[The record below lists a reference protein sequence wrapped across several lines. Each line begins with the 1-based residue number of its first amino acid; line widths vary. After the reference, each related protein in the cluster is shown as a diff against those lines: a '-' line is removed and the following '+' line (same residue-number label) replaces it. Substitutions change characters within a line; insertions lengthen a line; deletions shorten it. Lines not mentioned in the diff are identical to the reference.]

1 MAKGPTLTVTL
12 LTDDKMTGGLS
23 KATGEIEGFGT
34 RVSGFAVGAGAAITT
49 MAVSA
54 IPQLLDLGGQM
65 VGLGQQAELYLT
77 KSRTVFGSNAAGIA
91 TWADSVNESFGLS
104 DEKVIGLAAS
114 FGDLMVPLGFTREEA
129 AKMSQETIG
138 LAGALSAW
146 SGGQYDAAEVSDI
159 LAKAMLGET
168 DGLKA
173 LGISLSAA
181 EVDQRALEIAQK
193 DGRTSVTEL
202 DKAIASQQLIM
213 EKSADAQ
220 AAWADGSMDAV
231 QNQNELKATIE
242 DVKTSIGTALLP
254 MIQSATAWIKD
265 SFIPSVREL
274 VATFQEKWPEIKAAI
289 EPTLT
294 WIVETVTAVVE
305 FVQALWEQFG
315 DRILTHAQNVWN
327 YIREAIE
334 SAMQIIKGVI
344 DVVTGLISGD
354 WAQVWDG
361 IKAIAQGVWDGIT
374 NLIRFALQ
382 NIGLLLDVA
391 WENIKGVFRNVW
403 DGLASYVDE
412 TWEKIKSGVKLGID
426 AVVGFVTGLPGRIV
440 SGVGDGFKSIWENF
454 KKYANKIVDG
464 WNGLEFSLPTI
475 DTHIPGIGKIGGQ
488 TIGTWPNIPRFEG
501 ATGGIVTRPTM
512 ALIGEAGPE
521 MVVPLNTAPGASP
534 LGAMGGNTINVTV
547 NAGLGVD
554 GIQLG
559 RQINDVLE
567 KYRRSGGR

>member
-12 LTDDKMTGGLS
+12 LTDDKMTGGLN
-23 KATGEIEGFGT
+23 KATGEIEGFGK
-34 RVSGFAVGAGAAITT
+34 RISGFAVGAGAAITT

-54 IPQLLDLGGQM
+54 IPQLIGLGGQM
-65 VGLGQQAELYLT
+65 IGLGQQAELYQT
-77 KSRTVFGSNAAGIA
+77 KANTVFGSNAGDIRK
-91 TWADSVNESFGLS
+91 WADSVNESFGLS
-104 DEKVIGLAAS
+104 DEKLVGLAAS

-181 EVDQRALEIAQK
+181 EVDQRALELAQK
-193 DGRTSVTEL
+193 DGRTEANEL
-202 DKAIASQQLIM
+202 DKALASQQLIM

-231 QNQNELKATIE
+231 KNQNELQATIE

-254 MIQSATAWIKD
+254 AMQSATAWIKD
-265 SFIPSVREL
+265 SFIPYVREL

-315 DRILTHAQNVWN
+315 DRILTHAQNTWK
-327 YIREAIE
+327 YIREGIE

-344 DVVTGLISGD
+344 DLVTGIISGD
-354 WAQVWDG
+354 WGKAWDG

-374 NLIRFALQ
+374 NLIRLALQ
-382 NIGLLLDVA
+382 SIGLLLDIA
-391 WENIKGVFRNVW
+391 WENIKGAFFAVW
-403 DGLASYVDE
+403 GALASYVDTQWE
-412 TWEKIKSGVKLGID
+412 SIKTFVREGVNAVISFIGSIPSRIASAIGNGFEAIWEKFKGVINRIIKTWNELGFTFPSFD
-426 AVVGFVTGLPGRIV
+426 GDWNGPLPG
-440 SGVGDGFKSIWENF
+440 GGFTVG
-454 KKYANKIVDG
+454 G
-464 WNGLEFSLPTI
+464 WTI
-475 DTHIPGIGKIGGQ
+475 DTPPIDLLAK
-488 TIGTWPNIPRFEG
+488 
-501 ATGGIVTRPTM
+501 GGIVPATPGGRL
-512 ALIGEAGPE
+512 ALIGEGGQDEA
-521 MVVPLNTAPGASP
+521 VIPLNKLNTGSP
-534 LGAMGGNTINVTV
+534 TTVNVTV
-547 NAGLGVD
+547 NGADPNMVVAAIRKYVRTNGPIQ
-554 GIQLG
+554 GIT
-559 RQINDVLE
+559 
-567 KYRRSGGR
+567 